1 MEARRIKNLHNI
13 NGTSIFIDS
22 NVARFVNFSKTS
34 RKTDFE
40 DHYRHVLDIQ
50 TNLASI
56 MAVLVEAGHEEKGA
70 KHNHVSAVQFNP
82 DRAW

>member
-13 NGTSIFIDS
+13 NGTSIFLDS
-22 NVARFVNFSKTS
+22 NVARFVNVS

-56 MAVLVEAGHEEKGA
+56 MAVLVEAGHEENGA